1 VRVVVADDSLLVRKG
16 IVTLLREAGIE
27 VQAEAESADA
37 LLAAVDEHRP
47 DVAIVDIRM
56 PPAFDDEGIQAAHAL
71 RAKHPQMAIVLLSQ
85 HVDFG
90 TAMLVLAER
99 PERLGYL
106 LKDRVTNVTEFAAT
120 LRRVAA
126 GGTAL
131 DPEVV
136 QRLLA
141 SRADNGPLSVLTE
154 REREVLALVAEGR
167 SNRGIGDRLGV
178 SERAVQKHVTA
189 IFDKLGLA
197 PGEDDNRRI
206 LAVLLYLRSAS

>member
-1 VRVVVADDSLLVRKG
+1 MRVVVADDSLLVRKG

-27 VQAEAESADA
+27 VQAEAESAGT
-37 LLAAVDEHRP
+37 LLAAVDAHRP

-56 PPAFDDEGIQAAHAL
+56 PPAFDDEGIQAAHTI
-71 RAKHPQMAIVLLSQ
+71 RAKHPEMAIVILSQ

-90 TAMLVLAER
+90 TAMRVLAER

-106 LKDRVTNVTEFAAT
+106 LKDRVTNVAEFAGT
-120 LRRVAA
+120 LRRVAG

-136 QRLLA
+136 ERLLA
-141 SRADNGPLSVLTE
+141 SRTDHGPLAALTG
-154 REREVLALVAEGR
+154 REREVLGLVAEGR
-167 SNRGIGDRLGV
+167 SNKGIGDRLGV

>member
-16 IVTLLREAGIE
+16 IVTLLREAGID
-27 VQAEAESADA
+27 VLAEAESGDT
-37 LLAAVDEHRP
+37 LLAAVDAHRP

-56 PPAFDDEGIQAAHAL
+56 PPAFDDEGIQAAHAI
-71 RAKHPQMAIVLLSQ
+71 RAKHPEMAIVILSQ

-90 TAMLVLAER
+90 TAMRVLAER

-106 LKDRVTNVTEFAAT
+106 LKDRVTNVAEFAAT
-120 LRRVAA
+120 LRRVAS

-141 SRADNGPLSVLTE
+141 SRSDSGPLSVLTE
-154 REREVLALVAEGR
+154 REREVLAQVAEGR
-167 SNRGIGDRLGV
+167 SNKGISDRLEIG
-178 SERAVQKHVTA
+178 ERGVQKHVTA

-197 PGEDDNRRI
+197 AGEDDNRRI
-206 LAVLLYLRSAS
+206 LAVLLYLRSAP